1 MCIVSDQ
8 TFQAGNVKYCYKL
21 NASSGLRFISPTH
34 KRTEGRAPVWGSE
47 FTSKTRRTTGRDPA
61 ETVARL
67 NVKLWL
73 LTGGVFL
80 LLIKAAGKKSRDS
93 EI

>member
-1 MCIVSDQ
+1 MNRLSG
-8 TFQAGNVKYCYKL
+8 AGNEKYCYEVH
-21 NASSGLRFISPTH
+21 ARSGLRFISPTH
-34 KRTEGRAPVWGSE
+34 KRTDRRAPVWGSE
-47 FTSKTRRTTGRDPA
+47 LTSKTRRTTGRDPA

-80 LLIKAAGKKSRDS
+80 LLIKAAGIKSRDS